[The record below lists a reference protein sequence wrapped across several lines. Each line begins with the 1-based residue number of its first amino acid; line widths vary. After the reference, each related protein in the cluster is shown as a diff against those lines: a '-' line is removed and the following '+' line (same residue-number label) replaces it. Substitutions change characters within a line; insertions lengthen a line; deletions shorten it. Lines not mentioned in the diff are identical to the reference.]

1 MTKQIANTFRLILL
15 LSILGAYLPV
25 SAQTAA
31 AQEKPKLSAF
41 KTAPL
46 GPMIGNWGITYERG
60 QLIKENISLE
70 VNAGYTTT
78 PLLFRGV
85 FNDVDAGMSGFYLSA
100 GPKIYFGQ
108 QEFYIPGMVRTH
120 PMFGWYFKPELGA
133 RHVVY
138 SSDSSSDVKATAV
151 KLLFNVGKQWISN
164 NFVFE
169 IYAGAG
175 YAYRDYQGEG
185 DFLNEVKDLVNENFP
200 IAGQT
205 GIRMGFLSK

>member
-1 MTKQIANTFRLILL
+1 MTKQIGNAVRFMLL
-15 LSILGAYLPV
+15 LAILGISMSI
-25 SAQTAA
+25 SAQTNTVA
-31 AQEKPKLSAF
+31 ENPKLSAF

-46 GPMIGNWGITYERG
+46 GPMIGNWGVTYERG

-70 VNAGYTTT
+70 VNAGYKTT
-78 PLLFRGV
+78 PLLLRGV
-85 FNDVDAGMSGFYLSA
+85 LNDADASMSGFYVSA
-100 GPKIYFGQ
+100 GPKIYFGK

-138 SSDSSSDVKATAV
+138 SSDNDSDVKATAV
-151 KLLFNVGKQWISN
+151 KLLFNIGKQWISN

-169 IYAGAG
+169 IYAGVG
-175 YAYRDYQGEG
+175 YAYRDFQGEG
-185 DFLNEVKDLVNENFP
+185 DFLDDVKETINENFP
-200 IAGQT
+200 IAGQS